1 MQSAPSR
8 TQKDDAK
15 DDKVL
20 ATLRIISRLKE
31 SQTNYQEFVKAATR
45 YQQQMIAL
53 STAGKALTDVMMKMS
68 EERGGELGD
77 AIRKIADAQKQVD
90 AKRTKLAQ
98 AVADQLVQPYEK
110 SGQGQLELDKSEVIN
125 FEKSY
130 KSKKSASLRTI
141 KKWERE
147 SNKLNKKKNKDTAK
161 VHSALT
167 SLTESV
173 EQHDQLLGEQLRA
186 VSLIDR
192 KKYCF
197 FIGQWNKVMDEE
209 VDGMESGLKALQE
222 HQGEL
227 DAIAK
232 DSEKISNETQDLI
245 LTSRPERALS
255 QLKNARET
263 GYFTTLD
270 LSEVEEGGSEDG
282 STIRGNKVQKYKVRV
297 RQRYDA
303 QQPDELSLTVG
314 EIFDVGEEV
323 DENWGIAD
331 LNGRRGIFPLNHVEK
346 MISLK
351 N

>member
-1 MQSAPSR
+1 M
-8 TQKDDAK
+8 
-15 DDKVL
+15 
-20 ATLRIISRLKE
+20 
-31 SQTNYQEFVKAATR
+31 
-45 YQQQMIAL
+45 
-53 STAGKALTDVMMKMS
+53 
-68 EERGGELGD
+68 
-77 AIRKIADAQKQVD
+77 
-90 AKRTKLAQ
+90 
-98 AVADQLVQPYEK
+98 
-110 SGQGQLELDKSEVIN
+110 
-125 FEKSY
+125 
-130 KSKKSASLRTI
+130 
-141 KKWERE
+141 
-147 SNKLNKKKNKDTAK
+147 
-161 VHSALT
+161 
-167 SLTESV
+167 
-173 EQHDQLLGEQLRA
+173 
-186 VSLIDR
+186 
-192 KKYCF
+192 
-197 FIGQWNKVMDEE
+197 
-209 VDGMESGLKALQE
+209 QE

-270 LSEVEEGGSEDG
+270 LSEVDEGGSEDG

-323 DENWGIAD
+323 DENWGVAD